1 MLLRANGSL
10 MLVLSRKRNEQIVIG
25 GDIIVTV
32 VSIRGGT
39 VRIGIEAPPH
49 VTVHRQ
55 EVLDAIRA
63 SEANR
68 TGNTEQSQRNDA
80 P

>member
-25 GDIIVTV
+25 SDIIVTV

-68 TGNTEQSQRNDA
+68 TGNTEQSQRNET